1 MHSWGCMVYN
11 FYLVSFSKYYQ
22 VDKKLKFRFKFYVI
36 IAQHSSKLKITCFLL
51 YAYIY
56 IIQICFLFSP
66 IGYNV
71 HEQTPDKMSYEL
83 IRT

>member
-1 MHSWGCMVYN
+1 MHSWGCMAYN

-22 VDKKLKFRFKFYVI
+22 VDKKLKFRSKLYII
-36 IAQHSSKLKITCFLL
+36 IAQHSSKLKLL
-51 YAYIY
+51 VFYFMHAY

-66 IGYNV
+66 IGFNI